1 MPPNDSVDGF
11 RFGGCVADGTGVALG
26 RVVRSGDG
34 VFGSVGCCGDG
45 VAVAVAVGRGLGVEA
60 ADRRFDFI
68 AGTDRV
74 TNGVLSSSRYPL
86 SASSSRAATTPRSAR
101 SSSAAARR

>member
-34 VFGSVGCCGDG
+34 VLGSVGCSGDG
-45 VAVAVAVGRGLGVEA
+45 VAVAVGRGPGVEA
-60 ADRRFDFI
+60 ADRGFDFI

-74 TNGVLSSSRYPL
+74 TNRVLSNSRYPL
-86 SASSSRAATTPRSAR
+86 SASSPRAATTPRSAR
-101 SSSAAARR
+101 SSSAAERR